1 MCVCVYVCVCVWGV
15 RACVCACARV
25 CVIHTFYE
33 KFNFDVTYQV
43 LYELRTIGPEL
54 TDYSENINL
63 LISFHFLPNAT
74 NCAEHTTTAA
84 SIP

>member
-1 MCVCVYVCVCVWGV
+1 MCVCVCVCVCVCMCVWVGACVRVCV
-15 RACVCACARV
+15 RACVR
-25 CVIHTFYE
+25 E
-33 KFNFDVTYQV
+33 KFNFDATYQV

-74 NCAEHTTTAA
+74 NCAENTTTAA